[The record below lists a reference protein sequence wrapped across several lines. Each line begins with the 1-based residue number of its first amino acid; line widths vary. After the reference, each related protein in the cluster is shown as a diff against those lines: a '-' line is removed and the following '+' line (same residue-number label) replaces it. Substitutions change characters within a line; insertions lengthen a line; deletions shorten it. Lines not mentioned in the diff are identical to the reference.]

1 MSTNMLRDYQVDS
14 VAQVG
19 AAFASGYKRVILCL
33 PTGAGKTVIFSDIAA
48 KAAAKGKRVAILTH
62 RRELLSQAGKLNSCD
77 ILMVETLN
85 NQIKRGLD
93 LSQYDLLVI
102 DEAHIGNFR
111 KVLQGF
117 DGFVIGA
124 TATPIS
130 NPPLKDS
137 YNDIVCPVGIE
148 SLIGQGWLATPHTYA
163 MHPVDTSK
171 LATARGEYTEQSLD
185 DAFNRPKVYEGVV
198 HEFCQKWSD
207 KKAIVFCVN
216 ISATINTAEAFAKEL
231 GAARVYAVHSKQS
244 PQERTALID
253 QFTASK
259 DGILVNCGIAT
270 TGFDC
275 PDIEVVVVNRATKSV
290 ALWLQMVGRAS
301 RTAPNKCAFTILDFG
316 ENVTRLGFWQEPRDW
331 ANLFE
336 HPKKKGEGVAPVKDC
351 PACGFV
357 AYASARICANCGAEF
372 APNPKTEAEV
382 IAELKLMQYQQN
394 RGKLEGRKI
403 YDIAQNSAD
412 LFELQRVKK
421 YKQAFIERVLY
432 FANYTELQRFW
443 RSKGYTEGYQWRKER
458 DFAEGAPVANF
469 TVKLKNE

>member
-1 MSTNMLRDYQVDS
+1 VLRPYQLDS
-14 VAQVG
+14 VAQVQR
-19 AAFASGYKRVILCL
+19 AFQQGSKRVILCL

-48 KAAAKGKRVAILTH
+48 RAAAKGKRVAIITH
-62 RRELLSQAGKLNSCD
+62 RRELLSQAGRLNSCD

-93 LSQYDLLVI
+93 LGQYDLLVV

-111 KVLQGF
+111 KVLEGF
-117 DGFVIGA
+117 EGFVIGA
-124 TATPIS
+124 TATPVS

-137 YNDIVCPVGIE
+137 YSSIVCPVGIE
-148 SLIGQGWLATPHTYA
+148 QLIAEQWLAVPKTYA

-171 LATARGEYTEQSLD
+171 LETARGEYTEQSLD

-198 HEFCQKWSD
+198 REFAKGWRD

-231 GAARVYAVHSKQS
+231 GAGRVYAVHSKLS
-244 PQERTALID
+244 AYERADLID
-253 QFTASK
+253 DFITSK
-259 DGILVNCGIAT
+259 FGILVNCGIAT

-275 PDIEVVVVNRATKSV
+275 PDIEVVVINRATKSV

-301 RTAPNKCAFTILDFG
+301 RRTEQKEAFTILDFG

-331 ANLFE
+331 ANLFLN
-336 HPKKKGEGVAPVKDC
+336 PKKKGEGVAPVKDC

-357 AYASARICANCGAEF
+357 AYASARVCANCGAEF
-372 APNPKTEAEV
+372 PAIGKTEAEV
-382 IAELKLMQYQQN
+382 LAELKEMQYKQL
-394 RGKLEGRKI
+394 GKLEGRKI

-412 LFELQRVKK
+412 LYELQRVKK

-432 FANYTELQRFW
+432 FANYSELQRFW
-443 RSKGYTEGYQWRKER
+443 RSKGYTDGYRWRKER

>member
-1 MSTNMLRDYQVDS
+1 M
-14 VAQVG
+14 AQVG
-19 AAFASGYKRVILCL
+19 AAFASGSKRVILCL

-62 RRELLSQAGKLNSCD
+62 RRELLTQAGKLNSCD

-117 DGFVIGA
+117 KGFVIGA
-124 TATPIS
+124 TATPVS
-130 NPPLKDS
+130 SPPLKQS
-137 YNDIVCPVGIE
+137 YNAIVCPVGIE
-148 SLIGQGWLATPHTYA
+148 TLIKDNWLAVPNTYA

-171 LATARGEYTEQSLD
+171 LETARGEYTEASLD

-198 HEFCQKWSD
+198 SEFVKKWAD

-231 GAARVYAVHSKQS
+231 GAGRVYAVHSKQS
-244 PQERTALID
+244 PQERAALIEA
-253 QFTASK
+253 FTASTN
-259 DGILVNCGIAT
+259 GILVNCGIAT

-301 RTAPNKCAFTILDFG
+301 RRTEQKDSFTILDFG

-331 ANLFE
+331 AQIFL

-372 APNPKTEAEV
+372 SPNPKTEAEV
-382 IAELKLMQYQQN
+382 LAELKLMQYKQL
-394 RGKLEGRKI
+394 GKLEGRKI

-443 RSKGYTEGYQWRKER
+443 RSKGYTDGYRWRKER

-469 TVKLKNE
+469 TVKLNNE

>member
-1 MSTNMLRDYQVDS
+1 MLRDYQVDS
-14 VAQVG
+14 IGQVQ
-19 AAFASGYKRVILCL
+19 AAFQQGSRRVILCL

-48 KAAAKGKRVAILTH
+48 RAAEKGKRVAIITH
-62 RRELLSQAGKLNSCD
+62 RRELLSQAGRLNSCD

-93 LSQYDLLVI
+93 LNQYDLLVI

-111 KVLQGF
+111 KVLEGF
-117 DGFVIGA
+117 KGFVIGA
-124 TATPIS
+124 TATPVS
-130 NPPLKDS
+130 NPPLKEQ
-137 YNDIVCPVGIE
+137 YNSIVCPIGIE
-148 SLIGQGWLATPHTYA
+148 QLILDKWLATPQTYA

-171 LATARGEYTEQSLD
+171 LDTARGEFTEASLD

-198 HEFCQKWSD
+198 HEFCQRWRD

-216 ISATINTAEAFAKEL
+216 ISATINTAQAFVKEL
-231 GAARVYAVHSKQS
+231 GAGRVYAVHSKQ
-244 PQERTALID
+244 PIKEREALIEA
-253 QFTASK
+253 FTASK
-259 DGILVNCGIAT
+259 DGVLINCGIAT

-301 RTAPNKCAFTILDFG
+301 RTISSKSTFTILDFG

-331 ANLFE
+331 AQIFL

-351 PACGFV
+351 PDCGFV

-382 IAELKLMQYQQN
+382 LAELKLMQYKQLG
-394 RGKLEGRKI
+394 RLEGRRI

-432 FANYTELQRFW
+432 FANYSELQRFW
-443 RSKGYTEGYQWRKER
+443 RSKGYTDGYRWRKER
-458 DFAEGAPVANF
+458 DFAEGSPVKNF
-469 TVKLKNE
+469 TVKLGNE

>member
-1 MSTNMLRDYQVDS
+1 
-14 VAQVG
+14 
-19 AAFASGYKRVILCL
+19 
-33 PTGAGKTVIFSDIAA
+33 
-48 KAAAKGKRVAILTH
+48 
-62 RRELLSQAGKLNSCD
+62 
-77 ILMVETLN
+77 MVETLN

-93 LSQYDLLVI
+93 LGQYDLLVV

-111 KVLQGF
+111 KVLEGF
-117 DGFVIGA
+117 EGFVIGA
-124 TATPIS
+124 TATPVS

-137 YNDIVCPVGIE
+137 YNAIVCPVGIE
-148 SLIGQGWLATPHTYA
+148 QLIAEQWLAVPKTYA

-171 LATARGEYTEQSLD
+171 LQTARGEYTEASLD
-185 DAFNRPKVYEGVV
+185 DAFNKPKVYEGVV
-198 HEFCQKWSD
+198 QEFVKKWAQS
-207 KKAIVFCVN
+207 KAIVFCVN
-216 ISATINTAEAFAKEL
+216 ISATINTALEFKKQL
-231 GAARVYAVHSKQS
+231 GEGRVYAVHSKQS
-244 PQERTALID
+244 PQERTQIID
-253 QFTASK
+253 AFTASRQ
-259 DGILVNCGIAT
+259 GILVNCGIAT

-275 PDIEVVVVNRATKSV
+275 PDIEVVVINRATKSV

-301 RTAPNKCAFTILDFG
+301 RRTETKEAFTILDFG

-382 IAELKLMQYQQN
+382 LAELKEMQYKAL
-394 RGKLEGRKI
+394 GKLEGRKI

-432 FANYTELQRFW
+432 FANYSELQRFW
-443 RSKGYTEGYQWRKER
+443 RSKGYTDGYRWRKER

-469 TVKLKNE
+469 TVKLGNE

>member
-1 MSTNMLRDYQVDS
+1 MLRDYQVDS
-14 VAQVG
+14 VAQVQR
-19 AAFASGYKRVILCL
+19 AFALGSKRVILCL

-48 KAAAKGKRVAILTH
+48 RAAAKGKRVAILTH
-62 RRELLSQAGKLNSCD
+62 RRELLSQAGRLNSCD

-85 NQIKRGLD
+85 NAIKKGLD
-93 LSQYDLLVI
+93 LGQYDLLVV

-111 KVLQGF
+111 KVLKGF
-117 DGFVIGA
+117 NGFVIGA
-124 TATPIS
+124 TATPVS
-130 NPPLKDS
+130 NPPLKEQ
-137 YNDIVCPVGIE
+137 YNAIVCPVGIE
-148 SLIGQGWLATPHTYA
+148 SLIEQGWLATPHTYA

-185 DAFNRPKVYEGVV
+185 DAFNKPKVYEGVV
-198 HEFCQKWSD
+198 SEFVKKWAD

-231 GAARVYAVHSKQS
+231 GTDRVFVAHSDLHPKERPAIIEAFTQS
-244 PQERTALID
+244 
-253 QFTASK
+253 K
-259 DGILVNCGIAT
+259 NGILVNCGIAT

-301 RTAPNKCAFTILDFG
+301 RRTQTKSAFTILDFG

-331 ANLFE
+331 AYLFE
-336 HPKKKGEGVAPVKDC
+336 NPKKKGEGVAPVKDC
-351 PACGFV
+351 ANCGFV

-382 IAELKLMQYQQN
+382 IATLKLLNYQKSA
-394 RGKLEGRKI
+394 KLEGRKI
-403 YDIAQNSAD
+403 YDIAKNPAD
-412 LFELQRVKK
+412 LYDLQRVKK

-432 FANYTELQRFW
+432 FANYSELQRFW
-443 RSKGYTEGYQWRKER
+443 RSKGYTDGYRWRKER
-458 DFAEGAPVANF
+458 DFAEGAPVKNF
-469 TVKLKNE
+469 TIRLGEVAG

>member
-1 MSTNMLRDYQVDS
+1 L
-14 VAQVG
+14 
-19 AAFASGYKRVILCL
+19 
-33 PTGAGKTVIFSDIAA
+33 
-48 KAAAKGKRVAILTH
+48 LT
-62 RRELLSQAGKLNSCD
+62 QAGRLNSCD
-77 ILMVETLN
+77 VLMVETLN
-85 NQIKRGLD
+85 NAIKRGLD
-93 LSQYDLLVI
+93 LSQYDLLVV

-117 DGFVIGA
+117 EGFVIGA
-124 TATPIS
+124 TATPVS
-130 NPPLKDS
+130 NPPLKEQ
-137 YNDIVCPVGIE
+137 YNAIVCPVGIE
-148 SLIGQGWLATPHTYA
+148 SLIEQGWLAVPKTYA

-198 HEFCQKWSD
+198 QEFVKGWAN

-231 GAARVYAVHSKQS
+231 GAGRVYAVHSKQS

-253 QFTASK
+253 AFTQSK

-301 RTAPNKCAFTILDFG
+301 RRTSTKSTFTILDFG

-331 ANLFE
+331 AHLFE
-336 HPKKKGEGVAPVKDC
+336 NPKKKGEGVAPVKDC
-351 PACGFV
+351 LACGFV
-357 AYASARICANCGAEF
+357 AYASARVCANCGAEF

-382 IAELKLMQYQQN
+382 LAELKLMQYQQN

-432 FANYTELQRFW
+432 FANYSELQRFW
-443 RSKGYTEGYQWRKER
+443 RSKGYTDGYRWRKER

-469 TVKLKNE
+469 TVKLQND

>member
-1 MSTNMLRDYQVDS
+1 MLRDYQVDS
-14 VAQVG
+14 VGQVQR
-19 AAFASGYKRVILCL
+19 AFASGSKRVILCL

-62 RRELLSQAGKLNSCD
+62 RRELLTQAGRLNSCD

-93 LSQYDLLVI
+93 LGQYDLLVI

-111 KVLQGF
+111 KVLEGF
-117 DGFVIGA
+117 KGFVIGA
-124 TATPIS
+124 TATPVS

-148 SLIGQGWLATPHTYA
+148 SLIEQGWLAVPNTYA

-171 LATARGEYTEQSLD
+171 LQTARGEYTEASLD

-198 HEFCQKWSD
+198 QEFLKGWAD

-231 GAARVYAVHSKQS
+231 GNGRVYAVHSKQS

-253 QFTASK
+253 QFTAST

-275 PDIEVVVVNRATKSV
+275 PDIEVVVINRATKSV

-301 RTAPNKCAFTILDFG
+301 RRTSTKSAFTILDFG

-331 ANLFE
+331 AQIFL
-336 HPKKKGEGVAPVKDC
+336 HPKKQGEGVAPVKDC

-372 APNPKTEAEV
+372 PAAAKTEAE
-382 IAELKLMQYQQN
+382 ILAELKLMQYKQL
-394 RGKLEGRKI
+394 GKLEGRKI

-432 FANYTELQRFW
+432 FANYSELQRFW
-443 RSKGYTEGYQWRKER
+443 RSKGYTDGYRWRKER
-458 DFAEGAPVANF
+458 DFAEGAPVKNF
-469 TVKLKNE
+469 TIRLEE

>member
-1 MSTNMLRDYQVDS
+1 VLRPYQMDS

-19 AAFASGYKRVILCL
+19 GAFQSGSKRVILCL

-48 KAAAKGKRVAILTH
+48 RASAKGKRVAILTH
-62 RRELLSQAGKLNSCD
+62 RRELLSQAGRLNSCD

-85 NQIKRGLD
+85 NALKKGLD
-93 LSQYDLLVI
+93 LGQYDLLVV

-111 KVLQGF
+111 KVLEGF
-117 DGFVIGA
+117 KGFVIGA
-124 TATPIS
+124 TATPVS

-137 YNDIVCPVGIE
+137 YNAIVCPVGIE
-148 SLIGQGWLATPHTYA
+148 SLIEQGWLATPHTYA

-171 LATARGEYTEQSLD
+171 LQTARGEYTEASLD
-185 DAFNRPKVYEGVV
+185 DAFNKPKVYEGVV
-198 HEFCQKWSD
+198 QEFVKKWAG

-231 GAARVYAVHSKQS
+231 GAGRVYAVHSKQS

-253 QFTASK
+253 QFTASR

-301 RTAPNKCAFTILDFG
+301 RRTQTKSAFTILDFG
-316 ENVTRLGFWQEPRDW
+316 DNVTRLGFWQEPRDW
-331 ANLFE
+331 AHLFE

-372 APNPKTEAEV
+372 PAAAKTEAEV
-382 IAELKLMQYQQN
+382 LAELKEMQYRAN

-432 FANYTELQRFW
+432 FANYSELQRFW
-443 RSKGYTEGYQWRKER
+443 RSKGYTDGYRWRKEK

-469 TVKLKNE
+469 TVKLGNE

>member
-1 MSTNMLRDYQVDS
+1 MLRDYQVDS

-19 AAFASGYKRVILCL
+19 AAFQSGSKRVILCL
-33 PTGAGKTVIFSDIAA
+33 PTGAGKTVIFSDIAHR
-48 KAAAKGKRVAILTH
+48 AALKGKRVAILTH

-85 NQIKRGLD
+85 NAIKRGLD
-93 LSQYDLLVI
+93 LGQYDLLVI

-117 DGFVIGA
+117 EGFVIGA
-124 TATPIS
+124 TATPVS
-130 NPPLKDS
+130 NTPLKDS
-137 YNDIVCPVGIE
+137 YNAIVCPVGIE
-148 SLIGQGWLATPHTYA
+148 TLIKDNWLAVPKTYA

-198 HEFCQKWSD
+198 QEFVKGWAKS
-207 KKAIVFCVN
+207 KAIVFCVN

-231 GAARVYAVHSKQS
+231 GAGRIYAVHSKQS
-244 PQERTALID
+244 PQERAALID
-253 QFTASK
+253 QFTQSK

-275 PDIEVVVVNRATKSV
+275 PDIEVVVINRATKSV

-301 RTAPNKCAFTILDFG
+301 RRTEQKEAFTILDFG

-331 ANLFE
+331 AQIFL

-357 AYASARICANCGAEF
+357 AYASARVCANCGAEF

-382 IAELKLMQYQQN
+382 LAELKEMQYQQN
-394 RGKLEGRKI
+394 RGNLEGRKI

-432 FANYTELQRFW
+432 FANYSELQRFW
-443 RSKGYTEGYQWRKER
+443 RSKGYTDGYRWRKER
-458 DFAEGAPVANF
+458 DFAEGAPVKNF
-469 TVKLKNE
+469 TVKLGND

>member
-1 MSTNMLRDYQVDS
+1 MLRPYQTESVS
-14 VAQVG
+14 QVAQ
-19 AAFASGYKRVILCL
+19 AFQSGNKRVILCL
-33 PTGAGKTVIFSDIAA
+33 PTGAGKTVIFSDIASRSA
-48 KAAAKGKRVAILTH
+48 QKGKRVAIITH
-62 RRELLSQAGKLNSCD
+62 RRELLSQAGRLNSCD

-93 LSQYDLLVI
+93 LSQYDLLVV

-111 KVLQGF
+111 KVLEGF
-117 DGFVIGA
+117 NGFVIGA

-130 NPPLKDS
+130 NPPLKEQ
-137 YNDIVCPVGIE
+137 YNAIVCPVGIE
-148 SLIGQGWLATPHTYA
+148 SLINDKWLAVPKTYA

-171 LATARGEYTEQSLD
+171 LESARGEYTERSLD

-198 HEFCQKWSD
+198 QEFVKNWAD

-216 ISATINTAEAFAKEL
+216 ISATINTASEFGMQL
-231 GAARVYAVHSKQS
+231 GADRVFAVHSKQS
-244 PQERTALID
+244 PQERAALID
-253 QFTASK
+253 QFTAST

-301 RTAPNKCAFTILDFG
+301 RTTPTKSEFTILDFG

-331 ANLFE
+331 AQLF
-336 HPKKKGEGVAPVKDC
+336 HNPKKKGEGVAPVKDC
-351 PACGFV
+351 EKCGFV

-372 APNPKTEAEV
+372 PKPKKTNEEV
-382 IAELKLMQYQQN
+382 LAELKEMQYKVVS
-394 RGKLEGRKI
+394 KLDGRKLF
-403 YDIAQNSAD
+403 DIAQNPAD
-412 LFELQRVKK
+412 LFELQRIKK

-443 RSKGYTEGYQWRKER
+443 RDKGYSDAYKWQKER
-458 DFAEGAPVANF
+458 QFAEGFSMGNF
-469 TVKLKNE
+469 VVKFRKGEK

>member
-1 MSTNMLRDYQVDS
+1 
-14 VAQVG
+14 
-19 AAFASGYKRVILCL
+19 
-33 PTGAGKTVIFSDIAA
+33 
-48 KAAAKGKRVAILTH
+48 
-62 RRELLSQAGKLNSCD
+62 
-77 ILMVETLN
+77 MVETLN
-85 NQIKRGLD
+85 NAIKKGLD
-93 LSQYDLLVI
+93 LSQYDLLVV

-111 KVLQGF
+111 KVLKGF

-124 TATPIS
+124 TATPVS
-130 NPPLKDS
+130 NPPLKEQ
-137 YNDIVCPVGIE
+137 YNAIVCPVGIE
-148 SLIGQGWLATPHTYA
+148 SLIGEGWLATPHTYA

-171 LATARGEYTEQSLD
+171 LQTARGEYTEQSLD
-185 DAFNRPKVYEGVV
+185 DAFNKPKVYEGVV
-198 HEFCQKWSD
+198 KEFVKKWAD

-216 ISATINTAEAFAKEL
+216 ISATINTAIEFRKQL
-231 GAARVYAVHSKQS
+231 GPGRVWGVHSKQS
-244 PQERTALID
+244 PQERERIIAD
-253 QFTASK
+253 FSASK
-259 DGILVNCGIAT
+259 NGILVNCGIAT

-275 PDIEVVVVNRATKSV
+275 PDIEVVVINRATKSV

-301 RTAPNKCAFTILDFG
+301 RRTETKEAFTILDFG

-331 ANLFE
+331 AYLFE
-336 HPKKKGEGVAPVKDC
+336 NPKKKGEGVAPVKDC

-357 AYASARICANCGAEF
+357 AYASARVCANCGAEF

-382 IAELKLMQYQQN
+382 LAELKEMQYQQN

-443 RSKGYTEGYQWRKER
+443 RSKGYTDGYRWRKER

-469 TVKLKNE
+469 TIRLEEVAE

>member
-1 MSTNMLRDYQVDS
+1 
-14 VAQVG
+14 
-19 AAFASGYKRVILCL
+19 
-33 PTGAGKTVIFSDIAA
+33 
-48 KAAAKGKRVAILTH
+48 
-62 RRELLSQAGKLNSCD
+62 
-77 ILMVETLN
+77 MVETLN
-85 NQIKRGLD
+85 NAIKKGKVNLKD
-93 LSQYDLLVI
+93 YDLLVI

-117 DGFVIGA
+117 EGFVIGA
-124 TATPIS
+124 TATPVS

-137 YNDIVCPVGIE
+137 YNAIVCPVGIE
-148 SLIGQGWLATPHTYA
+148 SLIKDNWLAVPKTYA

-171 LATARGEYTEQSLD
+171 LETARGEYTEASLD
-185 DAFNRPKVYEGVV
+185 DAFNKPKVYEGVV
-198 HEFCQKWSD
+198 QEFVKGWAKS
-207 KKAIVFCVN
+207 KAIVFCVN
-216 ISATINTAEAFAKEL
+216 ISATINTAEAFAREL
-231 GAARVYAVHSKQS
+231 GAGRVWTVHSKQVAGVRAKFI
-244 PQERTALID
+244 E

-275 PDIEVVVVNRATKSV
+275 PDIEVVVINRATKSV

-301 RTAPNKCAFTILDFG
+301 RRTETKSAFTILDFG

-331 ANLFE
+331 AQIFL

-357 AYASARICANCGAEF
+357 AYASARVCANCGAEF

-382 IAELKLMQYQQN
+382 LAELKEMQYQQN

-403 YDIAQNSAD
+403 YDIAQNPAD

-432 FANYTELQRFW
+432 FANYSELKRFW
-443 RSKGYTEGYQWRKER
+443 NSKGYVSQYTDRRER
-458 DFAEGAPVANF
+458 EFAQGHPVANF
-469 TVKLKNE
+469 TVKLGNE

>member
-1 MSTNMLRDYQVDS
+1 MLRDYQVDS
-14 VAQVG
+14 IGQVQ
-19 AAFASGYKRVILCL
+19 AAFQQGSRRVILCL

-48 KAAAKGKRVAILTH
+48 RAAEKGKRVAIVTH
-62 RRELLSQAGKLNSCD
+62 RRELLSQAGRLNSCD

-93 LSQYDLLVI
+93 LGKYDLLVI

-111 KVLQGF
+111 KVLEGF
-117 DGFVIGA
+117 NGFVIGA
-124 TATPIS
+124 TATPVS
-130 NPPLKDS
+130 NPPLKEQ
-137 YNDIVCPVGIE
+137 YNAIVCPVGIE
-148 SLIGQGWLATPHTYA
+148 QLILDKWLATPHTYA
-163 MHPVDTSK
+163 MHPVDTSQ
-171 LATARGEYTEQSLD
+171 LATARGEFTEASLD

-198 HEFCQKWSD
+198 HEFCQRWTE

-216 ISATINTAEAFAKEL
+216 ISATINTAQAFAKEL
-231 GAARVYAVHSKQS
+231 GEGRVYAVHSKQS
-244 PQERTALID
+244 AQERAQIID
-253 QFTASK
+253 QFTSSK
-259 DGILVNCGIAT
+259 DGVLINCGIAT

-301 RTAPNKCAFTILDFG
+301 RRTADKSTFTILDFG

-331 ANLFE
+331 AHLFLN
-336 HPKKKGEGVAPVKDC
+336 PKKKGEGVAPVKDC

-382 IAELKLMQYQQN
+382 IAELKLMQYKQL
-394 RGKLEGRKI
+394 GKLEGRKL

-443 RSKGYTEGYQWRKER
+443 RAKGYTDQYRMRKER
-458 DFAEGAPVANF
+458 SFAEGFPVNNF
-469 TVKLKNE
+469 TVRLDNE

>member
-1 MSTNMLRDYQVDS
+1 MLRPYQVDS
-14 VAQVG
+14 VGQVQR
-19 AAFASGYKRVILCL
+19 AFASGSKRVILCL

-48 KAAAKGKRVAILTH
+48 RAAAKGKRVAILTH
-62 RRELLSQAGKLNSCD
+62 RRELLSQAGRLNSCD
-77 ILMVETLN
+77 VLMVETLN

-93 LSQYDLLVI
+93 LGQYDLLVV

-111 KVLQGF
+111 KVLEGF
-117 DGFVIGA
+117 EGFVIGA
-124 TATPIS
+124 TATPVS
-130 NPPLKDS
+130 NPPLKDQ
-137 YNDIVCPVGIE
+137 YNAIVCPVGIE
-148 SLIGQGWLATPHTYA
+148 SLINDKWLATPRTYA

-171 LATARGEYTEQSLD
+171 LQTARGEYTEASLD

-198 HEFCQKWSD
+198 QEFVKKWRQS
-207 KKAIVFCVN
+207 KAIVFCVN
-216 ISATINTAEAFAKEL
+216 ISATINTALEFKKQL
-231 GAARVYAVHSKQS
+231 GEGRVYAVHSKLS
-244 PQERTALID
+244 AIERADLIED
-253 QFTASK
+253 FITSK
-259 DGILVNCGIAT
+259 YGILVNCGIAT

-275 PDIEVVVVNRATKSV
+275 PDIEVVVINRATKSV

-301 RTAPNKCAFTILDFG
+301 RRTSNKEAFTILDFG

-331 ANLFE
+331 AHLFE

-357 AYASARICANCGAEF
+357 AYASARVCANCGAEF

-382 IAELKLMQYQQN
+382 LAELKEMQYQQN

-432 FANYTELQRFW
+432 FANYSELQRFW
-443 RSKGYTEGYQWRKER
+443 RSKGYTDGYRWRKER

-469 TVKLKNE
+469 TVKLGNE

>member
-1 MSTNMLRDYQVDS
+1 VDS
-14 VAQVG
+14 VGQVQR
-19 AAFASGYKRVILCL
+19 AFASGSKRVILCL

-62 RRELLSQAGKLNSCD
+62 RRELLSQAGRLNSCAV
-77 ILMVETLN
+77 LMVETLN

-93 LSQYDLLVI
+93 LSQYDLLVV

-111 KVLQGF
+111 KVLKGIE
-117 DGFVIGA
+117 DFVIGA
-124 TATPIS
+124 TATPVS
-130 NPPLKDS
+130 SPPLKEQ
-137 YNDIVCPVGIE
+137 YNAIVCPVGIE
-148 SLIGQGWLATPHTYA
+148 QLISDKWLATPHTYA

-171 LATARGEYTEQSLD
+171 LETARGEYTEASLD
-185 DAFNRPKVYEGVV
+185 DAFNKPKVYEGVV
-198 HEFCQKWSD
+198 QEFVKKWAD

-216 ISATINTAEAFAKEL
+216 ISATINTAIEFRKQL
-231 GAARVYAVHSKQS
+231 GPGRVWGVHSKQS
-244 PQERTALID
+244 PQERERIIAD
-253 QFTASK
+253 FSASK
-259 DGILVNCGIAT
+259 NGILVNCGIAT

-275 PDIEVVVVNRATKSV
+275 PDIEVVVINRATKSV

-301 RTAPNKCAFTILDFG
+301 RRTATKSAFTILDFG

-331 ANLFE
+331 SNLFLN
-336 HPKKKGEGVAPVKDC
+336 PKKKGEGVAPVKDC

-372 APNPKTEAEV
+372 PEPKKTEEEV
-382 IAELKLMQYQQN
+382 IATLKLLNYQKSA
-394 RGKLEGRKI
+394 KLEGRKI

-432 FANYTELQRFW
+432 FANYSELQRFW
-443 RSKGYTEGYQWRKER
+443 RSKGYTEQYRMRKER
-458 DFAEGAPVANF
+458 SFAEGYPVNNF
-469 TVKLKNE
+469 TVRLGNE

>member
-1 MSTNMLRDYQVDS
+1 M
-14 VAQVG
+14 
-19 AAFASGYKRVILCL
+19 
-33 PTGAGKTVIFSDIAA
+33 
-48 KAAAKGKRVAILTH
+48 
-62 RRELLSQAGKLNSCD
+62 LSQAGRLNSCD

-85 NQIKRGLD
+85 NAIKRGLD
-93 LSQYDLLVI
+93 LSQYDLLVV

-111 KVLQGF
+111 KVLKGF

-124 TATPIS
+124 TATPVS
-130 NPPLKDS
+130 SPPLKES
-137 YNDIVCPVGIE
+137 YSSIVCPVGIE
-148 SLIGQGWLATPHTYA
+148 SLIADGWLAVPKTYA

-171 LATARGEYTEQSLD
+171 LATARGEYTEASLD
-185 DAFNRPKVYEGVV
+185 DAFNRPKIYEGVV
-198 HEFCQKWSD
+198 SEFVKKWAD

-231 GAARVYAVHSKQS
+231 GTDRVFVAHSDLDPKERPAIIEAFTQS
-244 PQERTALID
+244 
-253 QFTASK
+253 K
-259 DGILVNCGIAT
+259 NGILVNCGIAT

-275 PDIEVVVVNRATKSV
+275 PDIEVVVINRATKSV

-301 RTAPNKCAFTILDFG
+301 RRTATKSDFTILDFG

-372 APNPKTEAEV
+372 PVTAKTEEEV
-382 IAELKLMQYQQN
+382 IATLKLLNYQKSA
-394 RGKLEGRKI
+394 KLEGRKI
-403 YDIAQNSAD
+403 YDIAKNPAD

-432 FANYTELQRFW
+432 FANYSELQRFW
-443 RSKGYTEGYQWRKER
+443 RSKGYTDGYRWRKER
-458 DFAEGAPVANF
+458 DFAEGAPVKNF
-469 TVKLKNE
+469 TIRLGEVAE

>member
-1 MSTNMLRDYQVDS
+1 VQR
-14 VAQVG
+14 
-19 AAFASGYKRVILCL
+19 AFQSGFKRVILCL

-62 RRELLSQAGKLNSCD
+62 RRELLSQAGRLNSCHV
-77 ILMVETLN
+77 LMVETLN
-85 NQIKRGLD
+85 NAIKKGKVNLKD
-93 LSQYDLLVI
+93 YDLLVI

-117 DGFVIGA
+117 EGFVIGA

-137 YNDIVCPVGIE
+137 YNAIVCPVGIE
-148 SLIGQGWLATPHTYA
+148 SLIGQGWLAVPKTYA

-171 LATARGEYTEQSLD
+171 LQTARGEYTEASLD
-185 DAFNRPKVYEGVV
+185 DAFNKPKVYEGVV
-198 HEFCQKWSD
+198 QEFVKKWAQS
-207 KKAIVFCVN
+207 KAIVFCVN

-231 GAARVYAVHSKQS
+231 GAGRVYAVHSKQP
-244 PQERTALID
+244 PQERERIIAE
-253 QFTASK
+253 FSASK
-259 DGILVNCGIAT
+259 NGILVNCGIAT

-301 RTAPNKCAFTILDFG
+301 RRTQTKSAFTILDFG

-372 APNPKTEAEV
+372 AKPKKTEAEV
-382 IAELKLMQYQQN
+382 LAELKEMQYKAL
-394 RGKLEGRKI
+394 GKLEGRKI

-432 FANYTELQRFW
+432 FANYSELQRFW
-443 RSKGYTEGYQWRKER
+443 RSKGYTDGYRWRKER
-458 DFAEGAPVANF
+458 DFAEGAPVKNF
-469 TVKLKNE
+469 TIRLENE

>member
-1 MSTNMLRDYQVDS
+1 
-14 VAQVG
+14 
-19 AAFASGYKRVILCL
+19 
-33 PTGAGKTVIFSDIAA
+33 
-48 KAAAKGKRVAILTH
+48 
-62 RRELLSQAGKLNSCD
+62 
-77 ILMVETLN
+77 MVETLN

-93 LSQYDLLVI
+93 LGQYDLLVV

-111 KVLQGF
+111 KVLEGF
-117 DGFVIGA
+117 EGFVIGA
-124 TATPIS
+124 TATPVS
-130 NPPLKDS
+130 NPPLKEQ
-137 YNDIVCPVGIE
+137 YNAIVCPVGIE

-171 LATARGEYTEQSLD
+171 LATARGEYTEASLD

-198 HEFCQKWSD
+198 QEFVKKWAQS
-207 KKAIVFCVN
+207 KAIVFCVN

-231 GAARVYAVHSKQS
+231 GAGRVYAVHSKQS
-244 PQERTALID
+244 PQERTALIEA
-253 QFTASK
+253 FTKSK
-259 DGILVNCGIAT
+259 YGILVNCGIAT

-301 RTAPNKCAFTILDFG
+301 RRTETKSAFTILDFG

-331 ANLFE
+331 AQIFL

-357 AYASARICANCGAEF
+357 AYASARVCANCGAEF

-382 IAELKLMQYQQN
+382 LAELKEMQYKAL
-394 RGKLEGRKI
+394 GKLEGRKI

-432 FANYTELQRFW
+432 FANYSELKRFW
-443 RSKGYTEGYQWRKER
+443 SSKGYISQYTDRRER
-458 DFAEGAPVANF
+458 EFAQGHPVANF
-469 TVKLKNE
+469 TVKLGNE

>member
-1 MSTNMLRDYQVDS
+1 MLRPYQLDS

-48 KAAAKGKRVAILTH
+48 RAAEKGKRVAILTH
-62 RRELLSQAGKLNSCD
+62 RRELLSQAGRLNSCSV
-77 ILMVETLN
+77 LMVETLN
-85 NQIKRGLD
+85 NQIKKGLD
-93 LSQYDLLVI
+93 LNQYDLLVI

-111 KVLQGF
+111 KVLEGF
-117 DGFVIGA
+117 EGFVIGA
-124 TATPIS
+124 TATPLS
-130 NPPLKDS
+130 NPPLKDQ
-137 YNDIVCPVGIE
+137 YNAIVCPVGIE
-148 SLIGQGWLATPHTYA
+148 ALITQGWLATPQTYA
-163 MHPVDTSK
+163 MHPVDTSQ
-171 LATARGEYTEQSLD
+171 LATARGEFTEASLD

-198 HEFCQKWSD
+198 KEFCGRWRD

-216 ISATINTAEAFAKEL
+216 ISATINTAQAFAAEL
-231 GAARVYAVHSKQS
+231 GEGRVYAVHSKQS
-244 PQERTALID
+244 AQERADLIED
-253 QFTASK
+253 FIASK
-259 DGILVNCGIAT
+259 YGILVNCGIAT

-301 RTAPNKCAFTILDFG
+301 RRTDTKSAFTILDFG

-331 ANLFE
+331 AHLFLN
-336 HPKKKGEGVAPVKDC
+336 PKKKGEGVAPVKDC

-357 AYASARICANCGAEF
+357 AYASARVCANCGAEF

-382 IAELKLMQYQQN
+382 IAELKLMQYKQL
-394 RGKLEGRKI
+394 GKLEGRKL
-403 YDIAQNSAD
+403 YDIAQNPAD
-412 LFELQRVKK
+412 LYELQRVKK

-432 FANYTELQRFW
+432 FANYPELQRFW
-443 RSKGYTEGYQWRKER
+443 ISKGYLSQYTDRRER
-458 DFAEGAPVANF
+458 EFAQGAPVANF

>member
-1 MSTNMLRDYQVDS
+1 
-14 VAQVG
+14 
-19 AAFASGYKRVILCL
+19 
-33 PTGAGKTVIFSDIAA
+33 
-48 KAAAKGKRVAILTH
+48 
-62 RRELLSQAGKLNSCD
+62 
-77 ILMVETLN
+77 MVETLN
-85 NQIKRGLD
+85 NAIKRGLD
-93 LSQYDLLVI
+93 LSQYDLLVV

-111 KVLQGF
+111 KVLKGF

-124 TATPIS
+124 TATPVS
-130 NPPLKDS
+130 NPPLKEQ
-137 YNDIVCPVGIE
+137 YNAIVCPVGIE
-148 SLIGQGWLATPHTYA
+148 TLINDKWLATPHTYA

-171 LATARGEYTEQSLD
+171 LETARGEYTEASLD
-185 DAFNRPKVYEGVV
+185 DAFNKPKVYEGVV
-198 HEFCQKWSD
+198 KEFCQKWAD
-207 KKAIVFCVN
+207 KKAIIFCVN

-231 GAARVYAVHSKQS
+231 GTDRVFVAHSDLHPKERPAIIEAFTQS
-244 PQERTALID
+244 
-253 QFTASK
+253 K
-259 DGILVNCGIAT
+259 NGILVNCGIAT

-301 RTAPNKCAFTILDFG
+301 RRTETKSDFTILDFG

-336 HPKKKGEGVAPVKDC
+336 NPKKKGEGVAPVKDC
-351 PACGFV
+351 LKCGFV

-372 APNPKTEAEV
+372 PAAVKTEAEV
-382 IAELKLMQYQQN
+382 IATLKLLNYQKSA
-394 RGKLEGRKI
+394 KLEGRKI

-443 RSKGYTEGYQWRKER
+443 RSKGYTDGYRWRKER
-458 DFAEGAPVANF
+458 DFAEGAPVKNF
-469 TVKLKNE
+469 TIRLGEVAE